1 MNKQMTDNS
10 GTTPSITSSLEQ
22 IRMILEDIG
31 LAVIELDEQFHLV
44 YANASAQ
51 KLLGIDENDLK
62 SKIIATDLVVDE
74 QKSLVVRGLESLA
87 EGVEPTPITLRIRRS
102 DGVET
107 LAEVFSELI
116 IENDEVI
123 GFRAYAFDLT
133 RRLALEERFKEKED
147 IFQLIVEN
155 ASFTGIL
162 VVNGD
167 YRFEYV
173 NDKLC
178 DMVGLSRHDLLGLD
192 FREVL
197 HPESVD
203 LVAERYIRRQRGEKV
218 PREYEFQIIRAD
230 GEVRD
235 VMISSSI
242 IRSNDER
249 VKTVAQLLDIT
260 EEKQSKH
267 KLEESERRHRTLI
280 ETMDSGLAVDDE
292 EGITVLVNKS
302 LADMLGYDTVDEMI
316 GRPITDWIH
325 GWTEKNVKEKMQLRK
340 AGQKESYELTL
351 QRKDGKIVPTI
362 VHASP
367 IFDPYSNYV
376 GSFAVFT
383 DVAEL
388 KKAEAEVR
396 FFLDLLLH
404 DIGNQL
410 QLILAGADMLSRD
423 ADEDQ
428 ISRSKQYVLDGA
440 HRCLSVITNIRRTE
454 QSKSEPL
461 APVNLTEVLK
471 TQVLLFSGQY
481 GVHPTL
487 KELPDSMYVIAD
499 SALGHLFW
507 NLMEN
512 SVKHNPKDEK
522 TLEITGERNGE
533 TFIVSFVDNGPG
545 LEDNQK
551 QSLLDPTRRSG
562 GVGLHLIRRMMDK
575 YGGTIHVDDRV
586 EGSPEEGLC
595 IRIELQ
601 IAEDKS

>member
-1 MNKQMTDNS
+1 MTGIS
-10 GTTPSITSSLEQ
+10 GTTPSGTSSLKQ
-22 IRMILEDIG
+22 IRMMFEDIG
-31 LAVIELDEQFHLV
+31 LAVIELDDQFRLV
-44 YANASAQ
+44 HANAAARN
-51 KLLGIDENDLK
+51 LLGIDESDLD
-62 SKIIATDLVVDE
+62 SKIVATDLVVDE
-74 QKSLVVRGLESLA
+74 QKSLVVRGLESLS
-87 EGVEPTPITLRIRRS
+87 EGAEPTPITVRIKRT

-107 LAEVFSELI
+107 MAEVFSEVLRENEEI
-116 IENDEVI
+116 IGYRV
-123 GFRAYAFDLT
+123 YAFDLT

-167 YRFEYV
+167 YKFEYV

-178 DMVGLSRHDLLGLD
+178 DMVGLSRRDILGLD
-192 FREVL
+192 FRELL
-197 HPESVD
+197 HPDSVS
-203 LVAERYIRRQRGEKV
+203 LVAERYIKRQRGEKV
-218 PREYEFQIIRAD
+218 PREYRFQIIRAD

-242 IRSNDER
+242 IRSSDER

-260 EEKQSKH
+260 EEKRSKH

-292 EGITVLVNKS
+292 DGITVLVNKS
-302 LADMLGYDTVDEMI
+302 LADMLGYDSVDEMI
-316 GRPITDWIH
+316 GIPITEWVH
-325 GWTEKNVKEKMQLRK
+325 GWTEKNVTEKMQLRK
-340 AGQKESYELTL
+340 AGQTENYELSL
-351 QRKDGKIVPTI
+351 LRKDGKIVPTI

-367 IFDPYSNYV
+367 IFDPNSNYI

-383 DVAEL
+383 DVTEL

-410 QLILAGADMLSRD
+410 QLILAGADMLSKD

-428 ISRSKQYVLDGA
+428 ISRSRQYVLDGA
-440 HRCLSVITNIRRTE
+440 RRCLSLITNIRRTE

-461 APVNLTEVLK
+461 APVNLTQVLK
-471 TQVLLFSGQY
+471 TQVRLFSGQY
-481 GVHPTL
+481 GVQPSVRG
-487 KELPDSMYVIAD
+487 LPDEMHVVAD

-507 NLMEN
+507 NVMEN
-512 SVKHNPKDEK
+512 SIKHNPKDAK
-522 TLEITGERNGE
+522 TLEISGERNGE
-533 TFIVSFVDNGPG
+533 SFIVSFVDNGPG
-545 LEDNQK
+545 LDDDQK

-575 YGGTIHVDDRV
+575 YHGAIHVDDRI

-595 IRIELQ
+595 ISIELP
-601 IAEDKS
+601 IAEGKS

>member
-1 MNKQMTDNS
+1 MTEHSEKGPLSISN
-10 GTTPSITSSLEQ
+10 PSQFKMLFE
-22 IRMILEDIG
+22 RIG
-31 LAVIELDEQFHLV
+31 LPVVELDRHFHLIH
-44 YANASAQ
+44 ANAAAR
-51 KLLGIDENDLK
+51 KLLGIEERDLD
-62 SKIIATDLVVDE
+62 SKISATDLVVDE
-74 QKSLVVRGLESLA
+74 QRSLVVRGLESLA
-87 EGVEPTPITLRIRRS
+87 EGADSTPITLRIKRS
-102 DGVET
+102 DGVESM
-107 LAEVFSELI
+107 AEVFSE
-116 IENDEVI
+116 VI
-123 GFRAYAFDLT
+123 LEEGEIAGYRTYAFDLT

-167 YRFEYV
+167 YKFEYV

-178 DMVGLSRHDLLGLD
+178 DMVGLSRRDLLGLD

-197 HPESVD
+197 HPDSVN
-203 LVAERYIRRQRGEKV
+203 LVSDRYIQRQRGEKV

-242 IRSNDER
+242 IRSSDER
-249 VKTVAQLLDIT
+249 VKTVAQILDIT

-292 EGITVLVNKS
+292 EGMTVLVNEA
-302 LADMLGYDTVDEMI
+302 LADMLGYDSVDEMI
-316 GRPITDWIH
+316 GIPITEWVH
-325 GWTEKNVKEKMQLRK
+325 GWTARNVTEKAQLRK
-340 AGQKESYELTL
+340 AGQKENYELNL

-362 VHASP
+362 VQASP
-367 IFDPYSNYV
+367 IFDPDSNYI

-383 DVAEL
+383 DVTEL

-423 ADEDQ
+423 ADQDQ

-440 HRCLSVITNIRRTE
+440 RRCLNLITNIRRTE

-461 APVNLTEVLK
+461 AAVDLTEVLK
-471 TQVLLFSGQY
+471 TQVRLFSGQY
-481 GVHPTL
+481 GLHPTV
-487 KELPDSMYVIAD
+487 KGLPDSMHVIAD

-512 SVKHNPKDEK
+512 SIKHNPRDEK
-522 TLEITGERNGE
+522 TLEITGERKGK
-533 TFIVSFVDNGPG
+533 TFVVSFTDNGPG
-545 LEDNQK
+545 LEEEK
-551 QSLLDPTRRSG
+551 KRSLLDPTRRSG

-575 YGGTIHVDDRV
+575 YGGAIHLDDRV

-595 IRIELQ
+595 IRIELL
-601 IAEDKS
+601 IANEKS